1 MVMVVIFGLRST
13 AESPV
18 LKIAMNS
25 SSFSGVS
32 LSVILI
38 LPQAMVELEGWN
50 SSRNEPEA
58 KSLFSAAGRVKYEFE
73 IVVSNFQ
80 IHNIDQI

>member
-32 LSVILI
+32 LSGIMI
-38 LPQAMVELEGWN
+38 FPQAMVELEGWN
-50 SSRNEPEA
+50 SSRNESEA
-58 KSLFSAAGRVKYEFE
+58 KSLFPAARVKYKFE

-80 IHNIDQI
+80 THNI

>member
-1 MVMVVIFGLRST
+1 MVMLVIFGLRIT

-25 SSFSGVS
+25 SLFSGVS
-32 LSVILI
+32 LSEILI

-50 SSRNEPEA
+50 SSRNESEA
-58 KSLFSAAGRVKYEFE
+58 KSLFSAGRVKYEFE

>member
-1 MVMVVIFGLRST
+1 MVTVVIFGLRST

-18 LKIAMNS
+18 VKIAMNS

-32 LSVILI
+32 LSGILI
-38 LPQAMVELEGWN
+38 FPQAMVELEGWN
-50 SSRNEPEA
+50 SSRNESEA
-58 KSLFSAAGRVKYEFE
+58 KSLLSARRVKYEFE

>member
-18 LKIAMNS
+18 VKIAMNS

-32 LSVILI
+32 LSGILI
-38 LPQAMVELEGWN
+38 FPQAMVELEGWN
-50 SSRNEPEA
+50 SNRNESEA
-58 KSLFSAAGRVKYEFE
+58 KSLFSARRVKYKFE